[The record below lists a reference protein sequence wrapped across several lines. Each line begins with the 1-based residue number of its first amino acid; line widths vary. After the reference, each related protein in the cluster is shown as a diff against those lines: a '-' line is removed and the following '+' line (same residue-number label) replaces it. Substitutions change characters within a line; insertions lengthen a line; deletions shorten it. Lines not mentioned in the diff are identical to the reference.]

1 MLINFI
7 IVLISEYVCIYIKSS
22 HCIHSF
28 FYFLAVSKVTPPA
41 MNEIDETITI
51 LWEPTFHIF
60 TSIPV
65 ILPQSSPP
73 QGLWDL
79 SSPTRNWT
87 QATAMKELIL
97 ITGPSGKSLYPLN
110 VHSTVNYNSVREK
123 EQKSSKR
130 YRQNHKAYPWKTAHG
145 PSYDRDSAFNSWR
158 QRHEEM
164 WDNEREQNQ
173 GHRSAMG
180 LDTPPGQGTGKEDAI
195 H

>member
-1 MLINFI
+1 MWRVTDHLDLEWWVSLEWLSYLPSFLFS
-7 IVLISEYVCIYIKSS
+7 VLILSVFL
-22 HCIHSF
+22 HCHKT
-28 FYFLAVSKVTPPA
+28 LCL
-41 MNEIDETITI
+41 NITI
-51 LWEPTFHIF
+51 CKAGFIHLGFF
-60 TSIPV
+60 A
-65 ILPQSSPP
+65 ILHS
-73 QGLWDL
+73 LWDL

-145 PSYDRDSAFNSWR
+145 PGYDRDSAFNSWR

-164 WDNEREQNQ
+164 WDHEREQNQ

>member
-1 MLINFI
+1 MYIHKI
-7 IVLISEYVCIYIKSS
+7 ITLYTFFFLFFGCLKGHTTCHEWDRWNHK
-22 HCIHSF
+22 HS
-28 FYFLAVSKVTPPA
+28 LRTHNS
-41 MNEIDETITI
+41 
-51 LWEPTFHIF
+51 FHIF

-145 PSYDRDSAFNSWR
+145 PGYDRDSAFNSWR

-164 WDNEREQNQ
+164 WDHEREQNQ